1 MLSRTRQ
8 VQYLVAVAEE
18 GQITRAA
25 KRLSVA
31 QPALSQAIAQLEVE
45 LGVKLVDRHARGV
58 QLTRDGAAF
67 LLKARRAL
75 VAEADAI
82 HTAETL
88 ARESRAELSI
98 GFAGAPPS
106 LTAPELFAALSADYP
121 AARLTFRDLPFPHGA
136 TYTWMADVDVAIA
149 HRPAAEDA
157 VNVMPIRTEPRAV
170 LASGEHALSSQPEA
184 RLADV
189 LDDTFIRYHPTVQ
202 ADWAAFHALDDHR
215 GCAPVRM
222 TDHCVRTPLEMLGAV
237 SSSRAIAVV
246 PYADAR
252 LAQRAASA
260 LMAVPILDADPASIC
275 LVWRKD
281 SHHPLIPALVASAR
295 TLDGADGA

>member
-8 VQYLVAVAEE
+8 VQYLIAVAEE

-31 QPALSQAIAQLEVE
+31 QPALSQAIAHLEAE
-45 LGVKLVDRHARGV
+45 LGVRLVDRHVRGAR
-58 QLTRDGAAF
+58 LTREGAAF

-75 VAEADAI
+75 AAEADAI

-88 ARESRAELSI
+88 VRESKAELFI

-106 LTAPELFAALSADYP
+106 ITAPKLFESLSADYP
-121 AARLTFRDLPFPHGA
+121 AARLTFRDLPFPRGA
-136 TYTWMADVDVAIA
+136 TYSWMADVDVAIA

-170 LASGEHALSSQPEA
+170 LASGGHALSHQSEL

-189 LDDTFIRYHPTVQ
+189 LQDTFIRYHPTVQ
-202 ADWAAFHALDDHR
+202 PDWAAFHGLDDHR
-215 GCAPVRM
+215 GCAPTRM
-222 TDHCVRTPLEMLGAV
+222 TDHCVRTPLEMLGAI
-237 SSSRAIAVV
+237 SASTAIAVV
-246 PYADAR
+246 PYADAK
-252 LAQRAASA
+252 LVQRAVST
-260 LMAVPILDADPASIC
+260 LMAAPIRDADPASIC
-275 LVWRKD
+275 LVWRKQ

-295 TLDGADGA
+295 DLDELDGA